1 MSRDVDARPR
11 LVTVPS
17 RDAAAHLLLA
27 LHATRVTLGRSRE
40 PGVEVWLGE
49 LREAL
54 TALLSPLELD
64 VIVARCEELERQLGQ
79 AA

>member
-1 MSRDVDARPR
+1 MSRDAGAHPR
-11 LVTVPS
+11 TLTVPS

-27 LHATRVTLGRSRE
+27 IHATRVILGRSRE
-40 PGVEVWLGE
+40 PGVEAWCGD

-54 TALLSPLELD
+54 TAVLSTPELD
-64 VIVARCEELERQLGQ
+64 AILARCEELERNHER